1 MINWPKDVIS
11 SIARRRAVIFIGA
24 GVSMGSIGENGQKPP
39 SWTQFLEKGIESINR
54 QDAKEAKDF
63 LKKGDYLSCCQILKD
78 KLGHGWANYLEESFL
93 VPAYQPNELHKAI
106 FSLDASIVMTP
117 NVDKI
122 YDQFI
127 YSQIGH
133 AQGNP
138 NVAVP
143 NNIKIKRFFDED
155 IPRVLRGNEKQ
166 RLLLKIHGCIDT
178 PDKLIFTREDY
189 AGIRNKHANFYKAI
203 DSLIFTHT
211 FLFIGCGMNDPDLS
225 LVLENYSMAFEAAP
239 PHYVVLS
246 EKLKSNHE
254 ALLSKNYNLKV
265 IKYSPNNDHQELL
278 DSIKDLAEKVDAYRG
293 DLSTS
298 TLW

>member
-1 MINWPKDVIS
+1 MIDWPKDVIS
-11 SIARRRAVIFIGA
+11 SIARRRAVIFLGA
-24 GVSMGSIGENGQKPP
+24 GVSMNSIGAEDKRPP
-39 SWTQFLEKGIESINR
+39 SWHQFLEEGLKKINKS
-54 QDAKEAKDF
+54 DAIEAKVF
-63 LKKGDYLSCCQILKD
+63 LRKGDYLGCCQILKE
-78 KLGHGWANYLEESFL
+78 KMGHGWTEYLEESFL
-93 VPAYQPNELHKAI
+93 IPAYQPNELHKAI

-127 YSQIGH
+127 Y
-133 AQGNP
+133 AQQG
-138 NVAVP
+138 VQAGAAP

-203 DSLIFTHT
+203 DALIFTHT

-239 PHYVVLS
+239 PHFVALS
-246 EKLKSNHE
+246 EKIKTNHE
-254 ALLSKNYNLKV
+254 SLLSKSYNLKV
-265 IKYSPNNDHQELL
+265 IKYSPNNEHQELL
-278 DSIKDLAEKVDAYRG
+278 DSVKDLADKVDTYRSA
-293 DLSTS
+293 LSTYAI
-298 TLW
+298 W